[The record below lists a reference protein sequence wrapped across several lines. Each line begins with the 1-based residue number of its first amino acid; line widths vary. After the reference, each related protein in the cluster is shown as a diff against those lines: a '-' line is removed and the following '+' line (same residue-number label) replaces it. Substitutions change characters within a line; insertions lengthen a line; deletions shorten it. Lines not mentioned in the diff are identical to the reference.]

1 MLQAS
6 RDKNGVYIEP
16 WRFDQME
23 NTLASQGNQVPP
35 PPRTDRHNYVEERP
49 CGMSSVVH
57 TMPVVGDMTCYVRAF
72 LINSK

>member
-23 NTLASQGNQVPP
+23 NTLASQGNQVTTPP
-35 PPRTDRHNYVEERP
+35 PPQTIPCLRHGATMFFFSCGLQKVER
-49 CGMSSVVH
+49 
-57 TMPVVGDMTCYVRAF
+57 
-72 LINSK
+72 